1 MKLSEDLI
9 EHILSFIIV
18 PGEKKNLLKLAFVEK
33 KFYELLRK
41 NIFRRRSVT
50 NFSNEILKKII
61 YNRSSFKNNNKIF
74 INMNDLINNNI
85 NNLYEAEIVYK
96 KYAKIRGRSMAIA
109 IIVDTITN
117 DEAKKLWLRFFKS
130 IGVHEGE
137 AAKQLMYLPKS
148 PRQFAIIDTFS

>member
-74 INMNDLINNNI
+74 I
-85 NNLYEAEIVYK
+85 
-96 KYAKIRGRSMAIA
+96 KI
-109 IIVDTITN
+109 
-117 DEAKKLWLRFFKS
+117 K
-130 IGVHEGE
+130 
-137 AAKQLMYLPKS
+137 
-148 PRQFAIIDTFS
+148 